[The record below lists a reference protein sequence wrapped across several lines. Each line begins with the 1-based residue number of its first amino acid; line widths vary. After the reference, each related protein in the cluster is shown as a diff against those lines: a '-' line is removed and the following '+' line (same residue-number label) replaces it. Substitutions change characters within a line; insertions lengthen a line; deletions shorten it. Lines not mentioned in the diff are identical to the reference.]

1 MIFKVASNTK
11 HSMILWLLHF
21 KNLISLFYY
30 VGLQHVVNIWTSDQ
44 CLVAKIQEEIFILL
58 IVIWILTEKGLFLFI
73 IYSTDFIILSIA

>member
-1 MIFKVASNTK
+1 M
-11 HSMILWLLHF
+11 
-21 KNLISLFYY
+21 
-30 VGLQHVVNIWTSDQ
+30 VNIWTSDQ